1 MKLPSHI
8 IHSPEFINC
17 NKLAETKLPD
27 GHTRQERIEEI
38 KQIAKKYQGVNGMF
52 LYASIKIEQIN
63 NFSDEFYQ
71 QWVTDLKEIEKKY
84 QELKE
89 KAIVINAIPGD
100 ELPKDINGNKADLE
114 THIKSPDRD
123 LLEKQIR
130 GLMDNPEIELSEKDY
145 NTFLQLVTGM
155 TFEAG
160 TSEMALAFITIA
172 IMDKD
177 KLIVERNNREDD
189 FKTLINIIIYIYRH
203 VFDPKST
210 LLLLTEALDIYM
222 PNDDSFR
229 LILIHGNS
237 DFEEVIKL
245 VRKPIEPQPQFYS

>member
-71 QWVTDLKEIEKKY
+71 QWVKGLQELEKKGVASVTVP
-84 QELKE
+84 E
-89 KAIVINAIPGD
+89 D
-100 ELPKDINGNKADLE
+100 ELPKDVHGNKADLN
-114 THIKSPDRD
+114 THADSTGREF
-123 LLEKQIR
+123 LEKQIR
-130 GLMDNPEIELSEKDY
+130 GLMNNPEIELSEKDY
-145 NTFLQLVTGM
+145 NTFLQLVSGM

-160 TSEMALAFITIA
+160 TSEMALACITMGV
-172 IMDKD
+172 MDKD
-177 KLIVERNNREDD
+177 DLIVERNNRKED
-189 FKTLINIIIYIYRH
+189 FKTLINIIVYIYRH

-210 LLLLTEALDIYM
+210 LLLTLDAVDCYVQDD
-222 PNDDSFR
+222 NDLR
-229 LILIHGNS
+229 TAIILGTTQ
-237 DFEEVIKL
+237 FEEVIAL
-245 VRKPIEPQPQFYS
+245 IRKPTNRTNVQLI